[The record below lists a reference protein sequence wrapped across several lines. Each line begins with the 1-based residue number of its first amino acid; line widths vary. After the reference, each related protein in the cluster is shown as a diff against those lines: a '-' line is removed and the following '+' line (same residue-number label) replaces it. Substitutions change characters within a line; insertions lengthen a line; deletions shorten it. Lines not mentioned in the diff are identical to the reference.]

1 MTAATNRCPPGRLSG
16 YYEELLSNRLPK
28 INAKK
33 IKGGYGR
40 GRGKAGGIDRSM
52 FTNIILSS
60 KHGWRLAVLA
70 GLSSCAVG
78 FGALTLFAAGCSRA
92 ILADTSETVLSI
104 VVAAI
109 IGQAVMSLVGLLITR
124 HQGQQNAQMR
134 TALNS
139 MSQGLSMFDS
149 MERLV
154 VCNTQY
160 YELYGLT
167 SADVEPGSTLSEVLA
182 KRVASGTFPLD
193 PHQYREDF
201 LAAYQAGRTT
211 VTEFRA
217 GDRLLLVTNHPMPA
231 GGWITTHEDITERR
245 QSEEQRI
252 ALQQQEERRAVVEK
266 AISEFHT
273 RAQNLL
279 QSVFASTN
287 EMQLA
292 ARNLLNVS
300 NDTSQRVGAAVN
312 TSNEAS
318 TNVESAA
325 AAAHEMSNSIGE
337 IAHRLSQSNDVVRL
351 TVSEARLANQD
362 IDVLARTAQK
372 IGDVVKLIRSIAEQT
387 NLLALNATIE
397 AARAGE
403 AGRGFSVVA
412 SEVKS
417 LAVQTAAATE
427 DISMQIA
434 EVQNSTQKAVEAISR
449 ITRRMGEIDEHT
461 SVVGESV
468 QEQSAATDEISHNV
482 TGAANGAKLVAT
494 MLGEVA
500 AASIKA
506 QCSAQ
511 TVLTASESVQ
521 QAAANLHTEVA
532 SFLTQVAV

>member
-1 MTAATNRCPPGRLSG
+1 
-16 YYEELLSNRLPK
+16 
-28 INAKK
+28 
-33 IKGGYGR
+33 
-40 GRGKAGGIDRSM
+40 
-52 FTNIILSS
+52 
-60 KHGWRLAVLA
+60 
-70 GLSSCAVG
+70 
-78 FGALTLFAAGCSRA
+78 
-92 ILADTSETVLSI
+92 
-104 VVAAI
+104 
-109 IGQAVMSLVGLLITR
+109 
-124 HQGQQNAQMR
+124 
-134 TALNS
+134 
-139 MSQGLSMFDS
+139 
-149 MERLV
+149 
-154 VCNTQY
+154 
-160 YELYGLT
+160 
-167 SADVEPGSTLSEVLA
+167 
-182 KRVASGTFPLD
+182 
-193 PHQYREDF
+193 
-201 LAAYQAGRTT
+201 
-211 VTEFRA
+211 
-217 GDRLLLVTNHPMPA
+217 MPA

-318 TNVESAA
+318 TNVEFAA

-362 IDVLARTAQK
+362 IDVLAQTAQK

-434 EVQNSTQKAVEAISR
+434 EVQIRLKRPWKRSAASPGAWERLMSILLSLEGRYRSKALRLMKSR
-449 ITRRMGEIDEHT
+449 I
-461 SVVGESV
+461 
-468 QEQSAATDEISHNV
+468 A
-482 TGAANGAKLVAT
+482 
-494 MLGEVA
+494 
-500 AASIKA
+500 
-506 QCSAQ
+506 
-511 TVLTASESVQ
+511 
-521 QAAANLHTEVA
+521 
-532 SFLTQVAV
+532 